1 MENTSSKTAF
11 ENLSHNIIWLRKHH
25 GYSKRKMAELLG
37 IGLWSLNRLERFE
50 IPPKLT
56 VDILYWLHQQF
67 RLLPH
72 ILLTQRLDAAD
83 GTDKKNSHS
92 AASGTVGDQIQN
104 L

>member
-56 VDILYWLHQQF
+56 VDII
-67 RLLPH
+67 
-72 ILLTQRLDAAD
+72 ILAPSAIPF
-83 GTDKKNSHS
+83 
-92 AASGTVGDQIQN
+92 AASYTSDPKAGCGGRHR
-104 L
+104 